1 VINLEYKLYGSD
13 AQYRLIDEAIRTAQF
28 VRNSCIRF
36 WMDHKPENKDGE
48 KDKEAKPKGKFDI
61 SKYTTILRKDY
72 AWCKK
77 LNSTAVQ
84 SAGDRAWSS
93 IARFYNNCKKGI
105 RPVGYPKFKK
115 NNRSVE
121 YKQSGWKVDAKQ
133 KRITFTDGFG
143 IGTLKLKG
151 TWDLSLY
158 SSDLIKRVRIVR
170 RADGYYVQFCIN
182 VERHLDLE
190 PTGKTLGLDVGL
202 KSFYTDSNEKE
213 EPNPKFLRKAEKK
226 LRKIQRRVS
235 RKEKGS
241 NNRKK
246 AVNRLG
252 RVHLDVQ
259 RQRKDHAVKLARCVM
274 MSNDLVAIEDLRV
287 KNMVRNRKLSKSIS
301 DASWSQFKTW
311 LEYFAKIFG
320 KVLVA
325 VNPAYTTQLCS
336 SCGKIVKKDLKQRE
350 HICGCGLHL
359 DRDHN
364 AALNILKAGLRTVG
378 HTVTIGETLETLVE
392 MGEDQELRF
401 GASVAETRIQLL

>member
-1 VINLEYKLYGSD
+1 MINLEYKLYGSD
-13 AQYRLIDEAIRTAQF
+13 AQYRLIDEAIRTTQF
-28 VRNSCIRF
+28 VRNSCIRY
-36 WMDHKPENKDGE
+36 WMDSNPKNS
-48 KDKEAKPKGKFDI
+48 KETEGKSAGKYDLVR
-61 SKYTTILRKDY
+61 YTTQLRKDFL
-72 AWCKK
+72 WCKK

-84 SAGDRAWSS
+84 NAGERAWSS
-93 IARFYNNCKKGI
+93 VARFYDNCKKGI
-105 RPVGYPKFKK
+105 KPVSYPKFKK

-133 KRITFTDGFG
+133 KHITFTDGFG

-158 SSDLIKRVRIVR
+158 SSDLIKRVRIVK

-182 VERHLDLE
+182 VERSLELE
-190 PTGKTLGLDVGL
+190 PSGKTLGLDVGL
-202 KSFYTDSNEKE
+202 KSFYTDSNGKE

-226 LRKIQRRVS
+226 LRKLQRRVS
-235 RKEKGS
+235 RKELGS

-252 RVHLDVQ
+252 RVHLEVQ
-259 RQRKDHAVKLARCVM
+259 RQRKDHAVKLARCLM
-274 MSNDLVAIEDLRV
+274 MSHDLVAIEDLRV

-301 DASWSQFKTW
+301 DASWSQFRTW
-311 LEYFAKIFG
+311 LEYYGKVFG
-320 KVLVA
+320 KVFGK

-378 HTVTIGETLETLVE
+378 HTGTIGETLETLVE
-392 MGEDQELRF
+392 TEEDQGLRF
-401 GASVAETRIQLL
+401 LASVVETRIPRF